1 MAAPASGH
9 RSVAG
14 RGAGVLGTP
23 RQTQLGPLC
32 PNRPLGRVRKGA
44 RKWEAD
50 PHRVNVKKKKNLNS
64 DRNRGDYSL
73 IYSLLLTGKNSDPEK
88 LNNLCEGSQRVHGRA
103 DSRTQAV
110 ALNHFFALL

>member
-1 MAAPASGH
+1 M
-9 RSVAG
+9 
-14 RGAGVLGTP
+14 RGNGKLTRIG
-23 RQTQLGPLC
+23 LMS
-32 PNRPLGRVRKGA
+32 
-44 RKWEAD
+44 
-50 PHRVNVKKKKNLNS
+50 KKKKNLNS